1 MSIGRRQLA
10 SLFLGNLAV
19 WSVGNG
25 LLPLLPVYAVKL
37 GADPAMA
44 GLYLAL
50 SYLAIAL
57 GATAAGWVS
66 ASRFRRRLPL
76 IVTGLASLPLPW
88 LMGQAGS
95 VGALTV
101 LTALLWFCG
110 GLGLALMGIL
120 AGLSAGEGER
130 GKVFGILALTSGL
143 GALIGNL
150 GVGWLVREWGY
161 TAMFSALPV
170 LMLLWPVAALYLE
183 EKEDTRAPSVG
194 GASVPL
200 RREYVLLCAAST
212 LVSVAG
218 FFILRLRSFQMSDLG
233 FGPLEISSTGAIG
246 GLISMPLPFVMGWL
260 SDRSSRK
267 PLLVL
272 AYLSNVGALILLP
285 LSYALWNFWLVVV
298 LQGVA
303 SGSSSSIGNAWV
315 TDLLPRESLGKGL
328 ALFGATVWIGGIVG
342 FALAGSLVQSLGS
355 GFASVVGACLAL
367 AAVGLLIPIDAG
379 RRHDGRGER

>member
-1 MSIGRRQLA
+1 
-10 SLFLGNLAV
+10 
-19 WSVGNG
+19 
-25 LLPLLPVYAVKL
+25 
-37 GADPAMA
+37 
-44 GLYLAL
+44 
-50 SYLAIAL
+50 
-57 GATAAGWVS
+57 
-66 ASRFRRRLPL
+66 
-76 IVTGLASLPLPW
+76 
-88 LMGQAGS
+88 
-95 VGALTV
+95 
-101 LTALLWFCG
+101 
-110 GLGLALMGIL
+110 
-120 AGLSAGEGER
+120 
-130 GKVFGILALTSGL
+130 
-143 GALIGNL
+143 
-150 GVGWLVREWGY
+150 
-161 TAMFSALPV
+161 MFSALPV

-212 LVSVAG
+212 LLSVAG
-218 FFILRLRSFQMSDLG
+218 FFILLLRSFQMSDLG

-272 AYLSNVGALILLP
+272 AYLSNVGALVLLP

-355 GFASVVGACLAL
+355 GFASVLGACLAL

-379 RRHDGRGER
+379 RQHDGRGER